1 MTVLRTLIVEDD
13 RQVADVTRAFVDRHP
28 RYRVAG
34 VAGTAAGATQALANL
49 EIDLVL
55 LDMQLPDGLG
65 LDVLRTARA
74 RGYGG
79 EVVALTA
86 ARDVDTVRV
95 ARQLG
100 VRHYLVKPFSMKALH
115 QRMDEV
121 AVSLN
126 GPVALGAALDQGD
139 VDRLMTGS
147 VPVVSS
153 RESHTLGAVAE
164 ALAALPDGV
173 SASAIGETLGLA
185 RVTARRHLERLV
197 EQGRAE
203 VEPVYGRAGRPEM
216 VYRSLDVG

>member
-1 MTVLRTLIVEDD
+1 MLRTLIVEDD
-13 RQVADVTRAFVDRHP
+13 RHVADVTRAFVERHEQFS
-28 RYRVAG
+28 VAG
-34 VAGTAAGATQALANL
+34 IAGTAAGAAGALGSL
-49 EIDLVL
+49 DIDVVL

-65 LDVLRTARA
+65 VDVLRTARA
-74 RGYGG
+74 RGFSG
-79 EVVALTA
+79 EVIALTA

-115 QRMDEV
+115 ERMDEV
-121 AVSLN
+121 AQSLDEPSAS
-126 GPVALGAALDQGD
+126 GSALAQED

-147 VPVVSS
+147 VPVQQAKG
-153 RESHTLGAVAE
+153 SHTLGAVAE
-164 ALAALPDGV
+164 ALAAAGEGA
-173 SASAIGETLGLA
+173 SASVLGERLGIS

-197 EQGRAE
+197 AQRRAE

>member
-1 MTVLRTLIVEDD
+1 MKLRTLIVEDD
-13 RQVADVTRAFVDRHP
+13 RQVAEVTRAFVERHP
-28 RYRVAG
+28 RFLVAG
-34 VAGTAAGATQALANL
+34 VAGTALGASQALLNL

-65 LDVLRTARA
+65 LDVLREARA
-74 RGYGG
+74 RGYAG

-100 VRHYLVKPFSMKALH
+100 VRHYLVKPFGMKALH

-121 AVSLN
+121 AESMQ
-126 GPVALGAALDQGD
+126 GPAATEHELDQDG
-139 VDRLMTGS
+139 VDRIMTGS

-153 RESHTLGAVAE
+153 RETQTLGAVAA
-164 ALAALPDGV
+164 ALAASPDGA
-173 SASAIGETLGLA
+173 SASALGEQLGLS

-197 EQGRAE
+197 DQRRAE
-203 VEPVYGRAGRPEM
+203 VEPVYGKTGRPEM
-216 VYRSLDVG
+216 LYRSLEIG